1 MMYHREK
8 SANLESNPD
17 RGENISKKRCPPE
30 KSFPEN
36 SQNHFGSLN
45 KERFDF
51 VKLYFH
57 PRKDERQTK

>member
-45 KERFDF
+45 KERYDF
-51 VKLYFH
+51 A
-57 PRKDERQTK
+57 